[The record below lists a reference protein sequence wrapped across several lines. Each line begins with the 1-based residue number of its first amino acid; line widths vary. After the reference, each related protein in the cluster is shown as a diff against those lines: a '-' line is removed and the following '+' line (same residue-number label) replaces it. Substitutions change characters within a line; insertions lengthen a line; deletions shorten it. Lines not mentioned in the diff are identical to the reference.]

1 MFFYK
6 HKHITS
12 WLHILFEGIILVM
25 MLDKSFKWILMLIA
39 KIIKSRVMGYKY
51 FTGIKIMLSS
61 CWIKQSSVIK
71 TEIYMTE
78 FTTLIE
84 TNKINKIKPQ
94 SFGIWK
100 LENALLAVLTT
111 ILSFISL
118 SRVNWR
124 QQNGIWKETVLGP
137 QYSLSCVN
145 EYNSEVN
152 VGGIRWFPNLT
163 YKHTKVPMAYFTKQ
177 N

>member
-1 MFFYK
+1 
-6 HKHITS
+6 
-12 WLHILFEGIILVM
+12 
-25 MLDKSFKWILMLIA
+25 MLIA

-94 SFGIWK
+94 SFGI
-100 LENALLAVLTT
+100 
-111 ILSFISL
+111 
-118 SRVNWR
+118 
-124 QQNGIWKETVLGP
+124 
-137 QYSLSCVN
+137 
-145 EYNSEVN
+145 
-152 VGGIRWFPNLT
+152 
-163 YKHTKVPMAYFTKQ
+163 
-177 N
+177 